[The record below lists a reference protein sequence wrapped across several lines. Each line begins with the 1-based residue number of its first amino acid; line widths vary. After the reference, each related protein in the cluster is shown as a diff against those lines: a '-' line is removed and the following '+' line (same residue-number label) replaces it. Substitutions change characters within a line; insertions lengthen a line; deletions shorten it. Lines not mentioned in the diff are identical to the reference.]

1 MAVSKKAEFVNY
13 TEKELEAI
21 EVLKANRGTK
31 LSAKDLG
38 IQTVILSG
46 LIRKAADE
54 RPMADGLERVII
66 NKEVVSGKCETC
78 GHPFSYNLYWID

>member
-1 MAVSKKAEFVNY
+1 MSY
-13 TEKELEAI
+13 KELGVPTA
-21 EVLKANRGTK
+21 
-31 LSAKDLG
+31 
-38 IQTVILSG
+38 ILSS
-46 LIRKAADE
+46 LVKKAADE

>member
-1 MAVSKKAEFVNY
+1 MASTKATVVTY
-13 TEKELEAI
+13 TEKELAAI
-21 EVLKANRGTK
+21 ATLQANRGVK
-31 LSAKDLG
+31 MSYKELG
-38 IQTVILSG
+38 IPTAILSS
-46 LIRKAADE
+46 LVKKAADE

>member
-1 MAVSKKAEFVNY
+1 MASTKATVVTY
-13 TEKELEAI
+13 TEKELAAI
-21 EVLKANRGTK
+21 ATLQANRAVK
-31 LSAKDLG
+31 MSYKELG
-38 IQTVILSG
+38 IPTAILSS
-46 LIRKAADE
+46 LVKKAADE

>member
-31 LSAKDLG
+31 LSAKELG
-38 IQTVILSG
+38 VQTVILSG
-46 LIRKAADE
+46 LIRKANDE
-54 RPMADGLERVII
+54 RPMAEGVERVIVK
-66 NKEVVSGKCETC
+66 KEDYEAVCPTC
-78 GHPFSYNLYWID
+78 GAKINHKLYWID